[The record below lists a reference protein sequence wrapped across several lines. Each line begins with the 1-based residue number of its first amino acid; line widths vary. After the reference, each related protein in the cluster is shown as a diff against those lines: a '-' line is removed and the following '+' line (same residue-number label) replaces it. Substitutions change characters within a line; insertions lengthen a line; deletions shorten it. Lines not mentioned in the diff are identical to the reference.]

1 MTYFD
6 EIRHRSILLWRSLFP
21 PAEAGGDGD
30 TPVYI
35 ELPAAGDGA
44 PVPAAGEGENSVP
57 LPPEHSGAENGE
69 PGDALAG
76 FDKVR
81 PLSAVSDKTQPSV
94 SGDGEVFSPS
104 PENGAAGDR
113 EPHPPAKRE
122 AADEDADTPVPDVLE
137 RVLRGMETDTAG
149 TLRRQ
154 TAEAKR
160 QTLRRRAMAR
170 QAAADGESGGG
181 TGGGAGPAAWPA
193 RRRDGAAVS
202 LLAAVRRAEQSASA
216 ATAPLAA
223 ENRAVPAGTVPAAEA
238 AGTADAIDWS
248 LEVERDA
255 RRYDGTYETM

>member
-30 TPVYI
+30 TPVHI

-44 PVPAAGEGENSVP
+44 PVPAAGEGENGVP

-69 PGDALAG
+69 AEGAPAG

-122 AADEDADTPVPDVLE
+122 AADAPVPDVLE
-137 RVLRGMETDTAG
+137 RVLRGVETGTAG

-170 QAAADGESGGG
+170 QAAASGES
-181 TGGGAGPAAWPA
+181 GGGAGPASWPA
-193 RRRDGAAVS
+193 QRRDGAAVS

-216 ATAPLAA
+216 AAAPLAA